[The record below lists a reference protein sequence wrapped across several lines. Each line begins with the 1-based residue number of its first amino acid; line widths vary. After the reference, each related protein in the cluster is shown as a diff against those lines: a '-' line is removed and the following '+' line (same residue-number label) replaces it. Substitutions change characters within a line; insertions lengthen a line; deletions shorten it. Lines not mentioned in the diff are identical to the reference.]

1 MKDIIFDLYGTLI
14 DIYTNES
21 SKAFWIKCA
30 NKFKK
35 YKAYKPNKLKK
46 DYLYLLNLY

>member
-21 SKAFWIKCA
+21 SKTFWKRCSR
-30 NKFKK
+30 KFKK
-35 YKAYKPNKLKK
+35 YKAYTPTKLKK
-46 DYLYLLNLY
+46 NI